1 MACSTALRAFSLTFG
16 DPLITRETVPRPT
29 PARAATAS
37 SVGRAVGARRS
48 PFMDVA
54 PYSCCRAP
62 AEAPGHLFCLRPQAT
77 TPDAFGIP
85 ESAVF
90 GNSPL
95 SLVVHVDQ
103 TETLAVTPGPLEI
116 VQQRPGEVP
125 LERNARLDGG
135 VACAQVSVDVGHPVP
150 VVDGAVLGEHVV
162 EGGAVLRDDHWDARI
177 LLGDPGEDLHQAGVV
192 DLPAHGGDRP
202 PAVDERH
209 VLAAHPRRAGV
220 G

>member
-1 MACSTALRAFSLTFG
+1 
-16 DPLITRETVPRPT
+16 ETDPRPT

-62 AEAPGHLFCLRPQAT
+62 ARAPGHLFCLTPQAAT
-77 TPDAFGIP
+77 LDAFGIP

-95 SLVVHVDQ
+95 GLVVHVDQ
-103 TETLAVTPGPLEI
+103 TEPFSVTPGPLEV
-116 VQQRPGEVP
+116 VQQRPGEVA
-125 LERNARLDGG
+125 LQRDARLDGG
-135 VACAQVSVDVGHPVP
+135 VAGTQVGVDEGHPVP

-162 EGGAVLRDDHWDARI
+162 EGGAVL
-177 LLGDPGEDLHQAGVV
+177 
-192 DLPAHGGDRP
+192 
-202 PAVDERH
+202 
-209 VLAAHPRRAGV
+209 
-220 G
+220 